1 MNITTIGLDLAKR
14 TFHVVCFDK
23 HGKELK
29 KKMLKRPQLLKFF
42 ANIPPCRVCM
52 EACASSHYWG
62 RELSKLGHNVFLISP
77 QHVKPYVRGN
87 KNDYNDARAIAE
99 AGTRPEMP
107 RVAIKTPE
115 QQDLQAIHR
124 LRSHAIRT
132 RTSLCNSLRGL
143 LGEYGITLNPGVATL
158 RRSIPM
164 LLEDAE
170 NSLSFEF
177 RETLSHSY
185 EQLRGIDEH
194 INFLTRKLEQIS
206 KTDETCQQL
215 QTIPGYGP
223 IVATA
228 FQCAVGNGEAF
239 KRGRNVA
246 ASLGLVPKQHSS
258 GGKDVL
264 LGISKRGDRYLR
276 SLLVHGARAVLSQ
289 AQNKTDPL
297 SRWANR
303 IRERR
308 GFNKAV
314 IALANK
320 LARIGWAV
328 IQSKTSYRPNHA
340 ALPL

>member
-14 TFHVVCFDK
+14 VFHVVCCDK
-23 HGKELK
+23 NGKEVQ
-29 KKMLKRPQLLKFF
+29 KKMLKRSQLLTFF
-42 ANIPPCRVCM
+42 TKTPPCRVCM

-62 RELSKLGHNVFLISP
+62 RELKKMGHDPFLISP

-99 AGTRPEMP
+99 AGSRADMP

-115 QQDLQAIHR
+115 QQDMQALHR
-124 LRSHAIRT
+124 MRT
-132 RTSLCNSLRGL
+132 RAVRSRTALCNSIRGL
-143 LGEYGITLNPGVATL
+143 LGEYGIVLNTGIATL
-158 RRSIPM
+158 RRGIPM

-170 NSLSFEF
+170 NNLSLNF
-177 RETLSHSY
+177 RILLSRNY
-185 EQLRGIDEH
+185 EQLRELDDHIDFFTKE
-194 INFLTRKLEQIS
+194 LELLSRQ
-206 KTDETCQQL
+206 DETCQRL
-215 QTIPGYGP
+215 QTIPGFGP

-228 FQCAVGNGEAF
+228 FQCGIGNGDAF
-239 KRGRNVA
+239 HCGRNVA
-246 ASLGLVPKQHSS
+246 ASLGLVPRQHSS

-276 SLLVHGARAVLSQ
+276 GLLIHGARAVVSQ

-297 SRWANR
+297 CRWVNR

-314 IALANK
+314 VALANK

-328 IQSKTSYRPNHA
+328 IHTKSSYQSAYA
-340 ALPL
+340 AQR

>member
-23 HGKELK
+23 YGKELK
-29 KKMLKRPQLLKFF
+29 KKMLKRSQLSKFF
-42 ANIPPCRVCM
+42 ANIPPCRVFM

-62 RELSKLGHNVFLISP
+62 REILKLGHEAFLISP

-107 RVAIKTPE
+107 RVTIKTPD

-124 LRSHAIRT
+124 LRSHTIRT
-132 RTSLCNSLRGL
+132 RTSLSNSLRGL
-143 LGEYGITLNPGVATL
+143 LGEYGIILSPGIATL

-164 LLEDAE
+164 LLEDAD
-170 NSLSFEF
+170 NSLSFGF
-177 RETLSHSY
+177 REILSLGY
-185 EQLRGIDEH
+185 EQLRSLDEQID
-194 INFLTRKLEQIS
+194 ILTRRLEQIS
-206 KTDETCQQL
+206 KADETCQRL

-289 AQNKTDPL
+289 ARNKTDPL
-297 SRWANR
+297 SRWANH

-314 IALANK
+314 VALANK

-328 IQSKTSYRPNHA
+328 IRSKTGYQPNYA
-340 ALPL
+340 ALAS